1 MSVQLI
7 LFPQSY
13 DGSTSMAGPG
23 PEMLLDGY
31 SFTTINSSPNSINV
45 TGTLPQDY
53 ILANT
58 FNINTWYRFSSDAN
72 AFTTTGSTLV
82 GVNNC
87 SLVQRLSNLTVGLQ
101 YNLIIDFGVNVSG
114 FDFYHYSGTTQVS
127 VTNIP
132 PSGVLQVLTT
142 FTPQT
147 STDTLVFVAIG
158 AQLIRSI
165 SVKRS
170 SLSLSSLSNGQV
182 ICDLYEDEDIPLTLS
197 VDDFKNVA
205 EQVHAYSKAFNLPAT
220 KRNNKI
226 FDNLF
231 EITRSD
237 DGVAFNPYVKTQCQL
252 KQDGFLLFEGYLQL
266 LDIQDKEGEI
276 SYNINI
282 FSEVIALADILKE
295 RTFSDL
301 SFSELDHI
309 YNKTNIKNSWN
320 SAGTGIA
327 YTNTPTSGFRDAN
340 DTLKYP
346 FIDWTHQWVIAT
358 TGGTPTAGF
367 PQLTSFEQAFRPCIQ
382 IKYLIDR
389 IFNQT
394 SFNFSYTSDFFNTPD
409 FKNLYMDFN
418 WGGNEMPV
426 PDNSYYSTWNFGTGA
441 TSNIGNGSFK
451 ELRLIPDG
459 VTGGESNSTVPP
471 NYDTSTYIITATT
484 DNEIYKVNYTF
495 RIHNTDAS
503 GQNTASLQWVHNGN
517 TIDVNSGVI
526 IGALTSYY
534 YSGSFTRSLN
544 AGDTLKA
551 QFQGGLDIYQDQG
564 ASSLVTFNVSTTTV
578 SSATLNALRG
588 ELGQWEFL
596 KGIITMFNLV
606 SMPDASNQ
614 NNILIEPYS
623 DVFLNNSESKQL
635 NWTDKIDVTE
645 IKLNPLTD
653 LNRNTIF
660 KFIEDE
666 DDYAFMNYKQAVQG
680 HLYGSKKFD
689 ASTSTSGL
697 ETILQGLKEVIAE
710 PFAATVPKPLTD
722 QFTDLITPAIYSYN
736 ADDDTSEG
744 FDNSPRIM
752 YNNGIKSSAA
762 GTFTSCTYFI
772 PGQNGT
778 FSENA
783 DAFLQFSHLSA
794 IPTVVSNP
802 SLATDTRDF
811 HFGECQLIQPI
822 GNATPNNLFN
832 IYWLPYFNELYNPDA
847 RTMTIKVNLSAG
859 DINTFRFYDTVIIKN
874 REFRVNKI
882 DYKPNDLATI
892 EFILIT

>member
-23 PEMLLDGY
+23 PEMLVDAI
-31 SFTTINSSPNSINV
+31 SFATINASSNDINV

-58 FNINTWYRFSSDAN
+58 FAINTWYRFSSDAS
-72 AFTTTGSTLV
+72 AFFTSGSTL
-82 GVNNC
+82 GATNHN
-87 SLVQRLSNLTVGLQ
+87 SLVQRLSNLTVGVQ
-101 YNLIIDFGVNVSG
+101 YNLIIDFANNIVG
-114 FDFYHYSGTTQVS
+114 FDFYHYSGTTLVS

-132 PSGVLQVLTT
+132 PSGALQVLTT

-147 STDTLVFVAIG
+147 STDTLVFVARG
-158 AQLIRSI
+158 AQIIRSM
-165 SVKRS
+165 SVKS
-170 SLSLSSLSNGQV
+170 SSVNLLTLENGQV

-301 SFSELDHI
+301 NLSELDHT

-320 SAGTGIA
+320 SSGTGIS
-327 YTNTPTSGFRDAN
+327 YTNTATSGFRDAN

-346 FIDWTHQWVIAT
+346 FIDWTHQILIAT

-389 IFNQT
+389 IFNQP
-394 SFNFSYTSDFFNTPD
+394 SFDFSYTSDFFNTSD
-409 FKNLYMDFN
+409 FENLYMDFN
-418 WGGNEMPV
+418 WGDSQTPMVFSNTSTARMPA
-426 PDNSYYSTWNFGTGA
+426 A
-441 TSNIGNGSFK
+441 TYGNG
-451 ELRLIPDG
+451 
-459 VTGGESNSTVPP
+459 
-471 NYDTSTYIITATT
+471 TYIMPFTNITEASFGFDSGTNIFTAIQDNQMYDFVYYMDLTNTGVGTDDVTVDIEWSITIGGVEEIYDPVNIPTIPLVGVVYSGMFNRTLNTGDTIKCRFTVSNTDPLRIYDQLSLNLITSADNTTT
-484 DNEIYKVNYTF
+484 DTL
-495 RIHNTDAS
+495 
-503 GQNTASLQWVHNGN
+503 LQ
-517 TIDVNSGVI
+517 T
-526 IGALTSYY
+526 
-534 YSGSFTRSLN
+534 
-544 AGDTLKA
+544 
-551 QFQGGLDIYQDQG
+551 
-564 ASSLVTFNVSTTTV
+564 
-578 SSATLNALRG
+578 LRG

-596 KGIITMFNLV
+596 KGIMTMFNLV

-660 KFIEDE
+660 KFVEDE

-689 ASTSTSGL
+689 ASTSSNGL
-697 ETILQGLKEVIAE
+697 ETILQGQKEIIAE
-710 PFAATVPKPLTD
+710 PFAATVPKPFMS
-722 QFTDLITPAIYSYN
+722 QFTDFITPSIYSYN
-736 ADDDTSEG
+736 ADDGTSSP

-778 FSENA
+778 SSENA

-794 IPTVVSNP
+794 VPTVVSNP

-822 GNATPNNLFN
+822 GSATPNNLFN